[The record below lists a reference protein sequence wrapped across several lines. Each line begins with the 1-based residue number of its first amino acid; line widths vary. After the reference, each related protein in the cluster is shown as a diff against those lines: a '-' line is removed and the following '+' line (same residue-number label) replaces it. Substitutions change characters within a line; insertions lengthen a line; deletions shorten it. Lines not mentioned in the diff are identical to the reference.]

1 MRQQE
6 CTILF
11 FLQCPHAKC
20 IETEKKIPFYIYIMC
35 CGGDLILTLM
45 VDEIGTQKEELKK
58 KVSQV
63 DRPHRKKKK
72 DSLILIP
79 YASAGALEGGDE
91 GCELLKC

>member
-1 MRQQE
+1 
-6 CTILF
+6 
-11 FLQCPHAKC
+11 
-20 IETEKKIPFYIYIMC
+20 MC

-45 VDEIGTQKEELKK
+45 VDEIGTQKEEMK

>member
-1 MRQQE
+1 
-6 CTILF
+6 
-11 FLQCPHAKC
+11 
-20 IETEKKIPFYIYIMC
+20 MC

-45 VDEIGTQKEELKK
+45 ADEIGTQKEEMK

-63 DRPHRKKKK
+63 DRRPKRREK